1 MNEEKKIYSIRCWVD
16 NKLQPATISFEN
28 GIITAIAYEKATDA
42 EDFGDDILMPGI
54 IDVHV
59 HINEPGRTEWEG
71 FDTATRAAAAGGIT
85 SVIDMPLN
93 SNPVTTTLRALNEK
107 LMASVSQLNVNC
119 GFYGGL
125 VPGNEF

>member
-71 FDTATRAAAAGGIT
+71 FDTATKAALAGGIC
-85 SVIDMPLN
+85 SLVEMLSNLHMRLQN
-93 SNPVTTTLRALNEK
+93 SPEVEIEIAADEQSKITTLRIEK
-107 LMASVSQLNVNC
+107 LL
-119 GFYGGL
+119 
-125 VPGNEF
+125 ED